1 MDIDEIAKLT
11 GEDEVKSAPKY
22 NLPVIRFN
30 GNTGKFY
37 KLIMKDD
44 GEFERIELGDKIQ
57 GVMLKIRRSFSA
69 FTKDYRLFTN
79 EHNTWRDNV
88 ILFEMRKKADGTMER
103 RMIDSGKIVELR
115 EKYPELRGA
124 MRQVIY
130 FLLLPDKE
138 IVKLIVRGTGLT
150 NLFQYWSEF
159 ESDEHVFEYVTE
171 VGAREEVN
179 EAGMKYYAN
188 TFTRV
193 EKVDDLEYVV
203 EKIKE
208 VAENIQKIED
218 YYKETSEEEVLID
231 EEESLDIPQKEKSYK
246 IKTEEGELVEPE
258 EYYKNKENKEE
269 IPIIEENEDIGEP
282 PF

>member
-138 IVKLIVRGTGLT
+138 IVKLIVRGAGLT